1 MNAPELAARAEEA
14 GVTMIVVHGRT
25 RCQFYDGS
33 ADWAAIRAVK
43 NAVRIPVIANGDI
56 LEPADAA
63 RALALSGADGVMVG
77 RGARGRPWL
86 LGQIAAVLSGRRP
99 PEAPAGSA
107 LAELIC
113 GQYEAMLHLY
123 GRDLGVRVARKHLG
137 WYLDRVPGGA
147 GLRTQL
153 LALSDPVTVME
164 RLRRALEQHDRPAV
178 EVAA

>member
-1 MNAPELAARAEEA
+1 
-14 GVTMIVVHGRT
+14 MIVVHGRT
-25 RCQFYDGS
+25 RCQFYDGR

-43 NAVRIPVIANGDI
+43 DAVRIPVIANGDI
-56 LEPADAA
+56 LEPADAV

-99 PEAPAGSA
+99 PEAPTGSA

-137 WYLDRVPGGA
+137 WYLDAVPGMAGA
-147 GLRTQL
+147 RARLLRM
-153 LALSDPVTVME
+153 SDPAEVMAA
-164 RLRRALEQHDRPAV
+164 LRQALGDGDTAAD
-178 EVAA
+178 VAA